1 MNLETHKHMYRVRI
15 QFCLKTRS
23 NSKLIKVDV
32 QMIMHAHVK
41 LPTVEL
47 IKKVTDSRICNQ
59 RKKKVTDS
67 SGPSP
72 VLPCQMQSAFVFLG

>member
-1 MNLETHKHMYRVRI
+1 MNLETHK
-15 QFCLKTRS
+15 Q
-23 NSKLIKVDV
+23 VDV

-47 IKKVTDSRICNQ
+47 IKKVTDSRIYQ